1 MDRLPE
7 METPRYE
14 VLSSLKQ
21 VREMLKATERAQL
34 VALDIQAE
42 GTGAVEATLIGISLC
57 FEPGHVY
64 HAPLG
69 PEGTDS
75 DAILRELRPLLGVSS
90 APKVMHDSKPGLV
103 VLAQRG
109 VEPGAPSFDTLLAA
123 FLLDGKAYGLE
134 DLITERLGLTAGES
148 KAKEGQKRA
157 RNLCARVDAVLRLG
171 GLLEAELEEQG
182 QLAYLRELEMQLVPV
197 IADMELAGVAV
208 DTAALEDLSLRLAGK
223 LRDLEREIAEVA
235 GHEVDPRSPRRLGEL
250 LYEKLGLEGSR
261 RTSSGRY
268 STDALA
274 LAALAGQHPV
284 VEKIVE
290 HRRLSRLKDAY
301 ADSLPGLVNPQT
313 GRVHTSFSQVSASSG
328 RLVTREPNLQNIP
341 VRTQLG
347 REIRGAFVA
356 DASGLGIKGPTVL
369 LSVDYS
375 QIELRVLAHMT
386 GEPALREAFQK
397 GEDVHALA
405 ASRLYGVPPEEVTAE
420 MRRIG
425 KMLNYGV
432 VYGMTGYRLALEAGI
447 DRKEATRFVKRH
459 REQYPAVRAYVER
472 TLREAEEKGYVETPL
487 GRRRYLPD
495 LRAKNRQRREAARRA
510 AQNMPNQGMVAEII
524 KLAMIRVHA
533 RLRKE
538 GMASRMLLQV
548 HDELVLEVPE
558 VELVEAAGLVVRE
571 MKHAVELSVPLEVE
585 VKIGRS
591 WGELRKLEDARV
603 NQQRGDATL
612 TASSAPPAGCT
623 APRSRRPW

>member
-1 MDRLPE
+1 

-21 VREMLKATERAQL
+21 VREMLKATERARL
-34 VALDIQAE
+34 VALDVQAE
-42 GTGAVEATLIGISLC
+42 GPAVGATLTGVSFC
-57 FEPGHVY
+57 FEPGHVF
-64 HAPLG
+64 HVPLD
-69 PEGTDS
+69 PEGADS

-90 APKVMHDSKPGLV
+90 APEVMHDSRRGLV

-109 VEPGAPSFDTLLAA
+109 VEPGVPSFDTLLAA

-134 DLITERLGLTAGES
+134 DLITERLGLTAGERT
-148 KAKEGQKRA
+148 ARGGQERT

-171 GLLEAELEEQG
+171 GLLEAELEERG

-197 IADMELAGVAV
+197 LADMELAGVAV
-208 DTAALEDLSLRLAGK
+208 DTGALEDLSLRLAGK
-223 LRDLEREIAEVA
+223 LHDLEGEIAEVA
-235 GHEVDPRSPRRLGEL
+235 GHEVDPRSPRQLGEL

-284 VEKIVE
+284 IEKIVE
-290 HRRLSRLKDAY
+290 HRHLSRLKDAY

-328 RLVTREPNLQNIP
+328 RLVSREPNLQNIP
-341 VRTQLG
+341 VRTRLG
-347 REIRGAFVA
+347 REIRNAFVA
-356 DASGLGIKGPTVL
+356 DASGLASGLGIRGPTVL

-375 QIELRVLAHMT
+375 QIELRVLAHLT
-386 GEPALREAFQK
+386 GESALREAFQK

-405 ASRLYGVPPEEVTAE
+405 AARLYGVPPEEVTAE
-420 MRRIG
+420 MRRVG

-432 VYGMTGYRLALEAGI
+432 VYGLTGYRLALEAGI
-447 DRKEATRFVKRH
+447 DRKEATRFVRRH

-495 LRAKNRQRREAARRA
+495 IGAKNRQRREAARRA
-510 AQNMPNQGMVAEII
+510 AENMPNQGMVAEII

-533 RLRKE
+533 RLREE

-585 VKIGRS
+585 VKLGQT
-591 WGELRKLEDARV
+591 WGELRKLGDARV
-603 NQQRGDATL
+603 NQ
-612 TASSAPPAGCT
+612 
-623 APRSRRPW
+623 

>member
-1 MDRLPE
+1 
-7 METPRYE
+7 
-14 VLSSLKQ
+14 
-21 VREMLKATERAQL
+21 MLKATERAQL
-34 VALDIQAE
+34 VALDVQAE
-42 GTGAVEATLIGISLC
+42 GTEAVGATLTGVSLC

-64 HAPLG
+64 YAPLG

-109 VEPGAPSFDTLLAA
+109 VEPGVPSFDTLLAA

-134 DLITERLGLTAGES
+134 DLIADRLGLTAGDS
-148 KAKEGQKRA
+148 KAREGQERT

-171 GLLEAELEEQG
+171 GLLEAELEERG
-182 QLAYLRELEMQLVPV
+182 QLAYLRELEMPLVPV
-197 IADMELAGVAV
+197 LADMERAGVAV

-235 GHEVDPRSPRRLGEL
+235 GHKVDLRSPRRLGEL

-301 ADSLPGLVNPQT
+301 ADSLPGLVNSQT

-328 RLVTREPNLQNIP
+328 RLVSREPNLQNIP

-356 DASGLGIKGPTVL
+356 DATGLGIRGPTVL

-375 QIELRVLAHMT
+375 QIELRVLAHIT

-397 GEDVHALA
+397 GEDVHVLA
-405 ASRLYGVPPEEVTAE
+405 AARLYGVSPEEVTPE
-420 MRRIG
+420 MRRVG

-432 VYGMTGYRLALEAGI
+432 VYGLTGYRLALEAGI
-447 DRKEATRFVKRH
+447 DRKEATRFVRRH
-459 REQYPAVRAYVER
+459 REQYPAVRAYVQR

-510 AQNMPNQGMVAEII
+510 AENMPNQGMVAEII

-558 VELVEAAGLVVRE
+558 VELIEAAGLVIRE

-603 NQQRGDATL
+603 NQ
-612 TASSAPPAGCT
+612 
-623 APRSRRPW
+623 

>member
-14 VLSSLKQ
+14 LLSSLKQ

-34 VALDIQAE
+34 VALDVQAE
-42 GTGAVEATLIGISLC
+42 GTWPVGATLSGVSIC

-69 PEGTDS
+69 PKETDS
-75 DAILRELRPLLGVSS
+75 DAILRELRPLLGASS
-90 APKVMHDSKPGLV
+90 APKVMHDSKPALM

-123 FLLDGKAYGLE
+123 FLLDGKAYSLE
-134 DLITERLGLTAGES
+134 DLIAERLGHTAGVRT
-148 KAKEGQKRA
+148 ARGGQERT
-157 RNLCARVDAVLRLG
+157 RNLCARVDAVLRLS
-171 GLLEAELEEQG
+171 GLLEAELGERG
-182 QLAYLRELEMQLVPV
+182 QLTYMRELEMQLIPV
-197 IADMELAGVAV
+197 LADMELAGVAV
-208 DTAALEDLSLRLAGK
+208 NTAALEDLSLRLAGK

-250 LYEKLGLEGSR
+250 LYEKLGLEVSR

-328 RLVTREPNLQNIP
+328 RLVSREPNLQNIP

-347 REIRGAFVA
+347 REIRRAFVA
-356 DASGLGIKGPTVL
+356 DASGIGIRGPTVL

-386 GEPALREAFQK
+386 GEPALRDAFQK

-405 ASRLYGVPPEEVTAE
+405 AARLYGVPPEEVTAE

-447 DRKEATRFVKRH
+447 DRKEATRFVRRH

-472 TLREAEEKGYVETPL
+472 TLREAEENGYVETPL

-495 LRAKNRQRREAARRA
+495 IGAKNRQRREAARRA
-510 AQNMPNQGMVAEII
+510 AENMPNQGMVAEII

-533 RLRKE
+533 RLREE
-538 GMASRMLLQV
+538 GMVSRMLLQV

-558 VELVEAAGLVVRE
+558 VELAEAAGLVVRE
-571 MKHAVELSVPLEVE
+571 MKHAVKLSVPLEVE
-585 VKIGRS
+585 VKIGQS
-591 WGELRKLEDARV
+591 WGELRKLGDARE
-603 NQQRGDATL
+603 NQ
-612 TASSAPPAGCT
+612 
-623 APRSRRPW
+623 

>member
-1 MDRLPE
+1 MG
-7 METPRYE
+7 TPRCE
-14 VLSSLKQ
+14 VLSSSKQ
-21 VREMLKATERAQL
+21 VREVIETSEHAQQ
-34 VALDIQAE
+34 VALDVQTE
-42 GTGAVEATLIGISLC
+42 GPGAVGAALAGVSLC
-57 FEPGHVY
+57 FEPGAAY
-64 HAPLG
+64 QAPLG
-69 PEGTDS
+69 PKDTHS
-75 DAILRELRPLLGVSS
+75 DTILQELRPLLG
-90 APKVMHDSKPGLV
+90 ADGPPKVMHDAKPGLI

-109 VEPGAPSFDTLLAA
+109 VDVGTPAFDTLLAA
-123 FLLDGKAYGLE
+123 FLLDGKAHDLE
-134 DLITERLGLTAGES
+134 ELIADKLGLS
-148 KAKEGQKRA
+148 PREGAANGSEERT
-157 RNLCARVDAVLRLG
+157 RNVCARADAVLRLG
-171 GLLEAELEEQG
+171 AILDAELEERG
-182 QLAYLRELEMQLVPV
+182 QLAYMRELEMQLVPV
-197 IADMELAGVAV
+197 LADMELAGVAV

-235 GHEVDPRSPRRLGEL
+235 EHEVDPRSPRQLGEL
-250 LYEKLGLEGSR
+250 LYEKLGLEGNR

-290 HRRLSRLKDAY
+290 HRHLSRLKDAY

-328 RLVTREPNLQNIP
+328 RLVSREPNLQNIP

-347 REIRGAFVA
+347 REIRKAFVA
-356 DASGLGIKGPTVL
+356 DASGLGISGPTVL

-405 ASRLYGVPPEEVTAE
+405 AARLYSVPPEEVTAE

-447 DRKEATRFVKRH
+447 DRKEATRIVRRH

-495 LRAKNRQRREAARRA
+495 IGAKNRQRREAAQRA
-510 AQNMPNQGMVAEII
+510 AENMPNQGMVAEII

-533 RLRKE
+533 RLREK

-558 VELVEAAGLVVRE
+558 VELAEAAGLVVRE

-585 VKIGRS
+585 VKTGRS
-591 WGELRKLEDARV
+591 WGDLRKLGDARV
-603 NQQRGDATL
+603 NL
-612 TASSAPPAGCT
+612 
-623 APRSRRPW
+623 